1 MLGGGGRRVRG
12 GEPTQVCHTV
22 WAIHIRGLSCKE
34 RGGLG
39 GVSKL
44 VFGAVTAGEAATAG
58 TWHAPRS
65 ATVMEALG
73 YAPFDEPLVWR
84 RAEAI
89 LRSLRH
95 ASAPGGRRGRIG
107 SRGGGRAIPWTG
119 DRTTR
124 PEGSLRDYHEA
135 TTANT
140 RRQTHTKSVSKRKHA
155 FEHVHK
161 EA

>member
-12 GEPTQVCHTV
+12 GEPKQVCHTV
-22 WAIHIRGLSCKE
+22 CAIPIRGLTCKE

-73 YAPFDEPLVWR
+73 YAPFDEPLVSR

-89 LRSLRH
+89 LRSRATRAH
-95 ASAPGGRRGRIG
+95 RAVAVDESGHGGAGAQFHGPATVPRVRRG
-107 SRGGGRAIPWTG
+107 
-119 DRTTR
+119 
-124 PEGSLRDYHEA
+124 HCA
-135 TTANT
+135 TTMKP
-140 RRQTHTKSVSKRKHA
+140 RQPTHDDKRTQSR
-155 FEHVHK
+155 FQNESMPLSMHK
-161 EA
+161 KA